1 MNDFGVARHGAIA
14 NIAVKRFLNEAT
26 HGSAQLVAESLRIE
40 WAGGAMS
47 DTLRIVASRRYGTL
61 SPLRYPGARRHSP
74 ASSPTSSTLLKSIT
88 PATLSRTPAARAPES
103 PCSAR
108 VLLKNW

>member
-40 WAGGAMS
+40 WAGDSMS

-61 SPLRYPGARRHSP
+61 SPLRYPRQHSP

-88 PATLSRTPAARAPES
+88 PATLSRTPAARAPGS